1 MFAPTDAVWRL
12 SRRFAECNVTL
23 PTESVVLD
31 LHPRQ
36 AVHDP
41 FADKLPQAAT
51 TSSTLRGRAPARA
64 TGPRPAQD
72 QALPRADVRLLHID
86 PRSRRATLAGR
97 ILVDLMARQSLA
109 HRTTQGKGRPTRGS
123 AEWRCRSA
131 VVSAVQRPNW
141 PSAKGCRVTR
151 PDIANVWFYAPTPLQ
166 LL

>member
-41 FADKLPQAAT
+41 FADKLPQAST
-51 TSSTLRGRAPARA
+51 TSSTPCARAPARA
-64 TGPRPAQD
+64 TGPRAAQD

-86 PRSRRATLAGR
+86 ARSRHAT
-97 ILVDLMARQSLA
+97 Q
-109 HRTTQGKGRPTRGS
+109 
-123 AEWRCRSA
+123 A
-131 VVSAVQRPNW
+131 VGFS
-141 PSAKGCRVTR
+141 ST
-151 PDIANVWFYAPTPLQ
+151 
-166 LL
+166 